1 MKKILYNKNTN
12 SDKVHALDGKTVWR
26 INTGQT
32 MPLHSRRRNMGY
44 VHCCSGLRKCKTF
57 SVKPY
62 DNYIFC
68 ELDYL
73 ESCPICGNT
82 VLQLTRL
89 NNNNEISVY
98 RLKNKKAKKFFE
110 KIKSSIISENHYN
123 YSALSRSQG
132 RFYLY
137 YNEYG
142 VKKKCFSNLSTMT
155 LGKL

>member
-1 MKKILYNKNTN
+1 
-12 SDKVHALDGKTVWR
+12 
-26 INTGQT
+26 
-32 MPLHSRRRNMGY
+32 MGY
-44 VHCCSGLRKCKTF
+44 LHCCSGLRKSKTF

-73 ESCPICGNT
+73 ECCPVCGNT

-98 RLKNKKAKKFFE
+98 RTKNKKARKFFE
-110 KIKSSIISENHYN
+110 KIKPQIISEKAYN
-123 YSALSRSQG
+123 YSTLSHSHG
-132 RFYLY
+132 SFYLY

-142 VKKKCFSNLSTMT
+142 RKKKCFSNLSTMT